1 MEPRWRTFFDTNE
14 SPWIKDHKVNSRSIY
29 PATGMV
35 VMAIAGA
42 KQLVDPTRA
51 ITGFE
56 IRDATFSH
64 PIMVDVPEKIEV
76 QLFMRPISSAS
87 KRDSD
92 TYSYRVCIR
101 KETSGRIIVVE

>member
-1 MEPRWRTFFDTNE
+1 
-14 SPWIKDHKVNSRSIY
+14 
-29 PATGMV
+29 MV

-64 PIMVDVPEKIEV
+64 PIVVDVPEKIEV